1 MMHFLARLNTRARI
15 EVMSLENFRVPA
27 RLWGCLC
34 LSGLLAACAMPPRE
48 AMRIIRS
55 QGLIPYLTGTYHPG
69 MLGSGLLHQSRP
81 SYLYSRPGFVRVP
94 YRPVMAATPPSTRY
108 MVDGETPM
116 PYRPKPRSTP
126 RRVEPESST
135 VTTAPSTSNPPRETP
150 PSTPKPSAGTEVDP
164 VASLPFGSPVPG
176 RPGMVNSPYAQ
187 KRQLVDVTGM
197 SPGETVKD
205 PYTGKLF
212 RVPPLPEASSP
223 PPAPKSAPAPA
234 PSKEAAPSAPSS
246 PPASVPP
253 KEEPPAAPKTAP
265 APAPKDKPATV
276 ESAGGQTT

>member
-1 MMHFLARLNTRARI
+1 
-15 EVMSLENFRVPA
+15 MSLEIFRVPA
-27 RLWGCLC
+27 RLWACLC
-34 LSGLLAACAMPPRE
+34 LSGLLVACEMPPRE

-94 YRPVMAATPPSTRY
+94 YRPVMAATPPSSRY
-108 MVDGETPM
+108 MVDGETQM
-116 PYRPKPRSTP
+116 PYRPKPRPAP
-126 RRVEPESST
+126 RRGDSDSST
-135 VTTAPSTSNPPRETP
+135 VTTVPRTEARPPREAPP
-150 PSTPKPSAGTEVDP
+150 PSTKPAGGTETDP
-164 VASLPFGSPVPG
+164 VASLPFGNPVPG

-212 RVPPLPEASSP
+212 RVPPLPEASTPPPPASKSAPVPAPAKEAAAPAPAPAAPKEEP
-223 PPAPKSAPAPA
+223 PPAPKTTPAPA
-234 PSKEAAPSAPSS
+234 PT
-246 PPASVPP
+246 PPV
-253 KEEPPAAPKTAP
+253 
-265 APAPKDKPATV
+265 PKDKPATV
-276 ESAGGQTT
+276 EPAGGQTT